1 MQRGLNPLDDKIF
14 MWSTSSTSERKSVSE
29 SLFSG
34 SILLFSTGVAI
45 VGGRLRTSMSKKLRK
60 RWEIIERH
68 WIEKTFQG
76 FLILHG
82 KTKTNVCQ
90 SVTRVLVKRGIWW
103 GKGGFVTE
111 TPSSHFYNYDK
122 NLKVLGNPAR
132 TLPFSFFLSFYNKM
146 LHIYYMLLV
155 KNNCEIIHAAFNT
168 R

>member
-1 MQRGLNPLDDKIF
+1 

-34 SILLFSTGVAI
+34 STLLFSTGVAI

-76 FLILHG
+76 FLIMLR

-90 SVTRVLVKRGIWW
+90 SVTRVLLVKRGI
-103 GKGGFVTE
+103 
-111 TPSSHFYNYDK
+111 
-122 NLKVLGNPAR
+122 
-132 TLPFSFFLSFYNKM
+132 
-146 LHIYYMLLV
+146 
-155 KNNCEIIHAAFNT
+155 
-168 R
+168 

>member
-1 MQRGLNPLDDKIF
+1 MKLDGNHYSGEKDEVTKNLFKILCGIMNLRLMQRGLNPLDDKIF

-90 SVTRVLVKRGIWW
+90 SVTRVLVKRGI
-103 GKGGFVTE
+103 
-111 TPSSHFYNYDK
+111 
-122 NLKVLGNPAR
+122 
-132 TLPFSFFLSFYNKM
+132 
-146 LHIYYMLLV
+146 
-155 KNNCEIIHAAFNT
+155 
-168 R
+168 